1 MVVSVL
7 TRSLSQSPS
16 LSTSLGVWWARAAE
30 AFATERQQQALW
42 LPVAMGAGI
51 LLYFSLRSEPNA
63 RLIWLAPGLIIAAL
77 LVARRWPFCGWL
89 CALVA
94 AGSFGFAVTLWHA
107 QRAPPPL
114 SPPPRALVI
123 QGIVQNV
130 QALPQGLRV
139 TLAEARLGPE
149 APRLARSLRIRLR
162 NDDPAR
168 PAPGDLLSVRALIRA
183 PAAPAYPGAWDFQRA
198 AFFSGQGGVGFA
210 IGAAE
215 VTPGAGEAPLLAGLR
230 TALETRVMAAL
241 PGSAGAISAALLTG
255 SQSAIPTADLNA
267 MRDSGLAHLLS
278 VSGLHIAIVMSVSFW
293 VTRLLLAL
301 YRPVALRVPG
311 KLMAGCG
318 ALLAGG
324 FYMLLTGAQVPMQ
337 RSFAMACLVTLA
349 ILAGRKAISLR
360 GLAWAATVVM
370 IVDPASLL
378 GPSFQ
383 MSFAA
388 VLALIAGWEAVQ
400 PRLAGLRGHR
410 GWAWRIGFAVLGLMM
425 TSVLAGAATAP
436 FGLAH
441 FGRLQWYGVAANAIA
456 VPLTSFIVMPAGM
469 LAALLMPLGLEAP
482 ALLVMGL
489 GVEGVLWVA
498 RIVAAWPG
506 ATQAAMPIPAWGL
519 MVFAFGLCWLCLWRS
534 WWRAL
539 GVLPMILGLSSVAF
553 VQPPHI
559 LISGDARLI
568 AISAADTLFL
578 QRQSGAS
585 SLTRDAWLRLYG
597 QTVAQALPAEG
608 STAGGKLRCSA
619 EGCVVDEGPGA
630 FLVRRGNIVAQCGA
644 VAVIISAEPIRQ
656 RCRQS
661 ILIDRFSVWR
671 DGPHAVWLS
680 PTGVQVISDRAW
692 RGVRPWVP
700 PPPLPRAATEP
711 PAQIE

>member
-539 GVLPMILGLSSVAF
+539 GVLPMILGLSSAAF

-671 DGPHAVWLS
+671 NGPHAVWLS

-692 RGVRPWVP
+692 RGIRPWVP

>member
-1 MVVSVL
+1 MSVL

-51 LLYFSLRSEPNA
+51 LLYFSLRSEPDA

-360 GLAWAATVVM
+360 GLAWAAAVVM
-370 IVDPASLL
+370 IFDPASLL

-388 VLALIAGWEAVQ
+388 VLALIAGWEALQ
-400 PRLAGLRGHR
+400 PRLTGLRGHR
-410 GWAWRIGFAVLGLMM
+410 SWAWRIGFAVLGLMM

-469 LAALLMPLGLEAP
+469 LAAMLMPLGLETP
-482 ALLVMGL
+482 ALWVMGL

-539 GVLPMILGLSSVAF
+539 GVLPMILGISSAAF

-597 QTVAQALPAEG
+597 QTAAQALPAEG
-608 STAGGKLRCSA
+608 STAEGKLRCSA

-692 RGVRPWVP
+692 RGIRPWVP

>member
-1 MVVSVL
+1 MVVLGL
-7 TRSLSQSPS
+7 TPSLPRSPS
-16 LSTSLGVWWARAAE
+16 LTASPGLWRVRAAE
-30 AFATERQQQALW
+30 AFAAERQQQALW

-51 LLYFSLRSEPNA
+51 LLYFSLRSEPDA
-63 RLIWLAPGLIIAAL
+63 RLIWLAPVLIIAAL
-77 LVARRWPFCGWL
+77 LLARRWPFCGWL

-107 QRAPPPL
+107 QRAPAPL
-114 SPPPRALVI
+114 SPPQRAVVV

-130 QALPQGLRV
+130 QVLPQGLRV

-149 APRLARSLRIRLR
+149 APRLERSIRLRLR

-168 PAPGDLLSVRALIRA
+168 PTPGDLISVRALIRA

-215 VTPGAGEAPLLAGLR
+215 LTPGAGKAPPFAGLR
-230 TALETRVMAAL
+230 TELEARVLATL

-255 SQSAIPTADLNA
+255 SQSAIPAADLNA

-301 YRPVALRVPG
+301 YRPLALRVPG
-311 KLMAGCG
+311 KLLAGCG

-360 GLAWAATVVM
+360 GLAWAAAAVM
-370 IVDPASLL
+370 VFDPASLL

-410 GWAWRIGFAVLGLMM
+410 GWAWRIGFGVFGLMM

-441 FGRLQWYGVAANAIA
+441 FGRLQWYGVAANALA

-469 LAALLMPLGLEAP
+469 LAAVLMPLGLEAP
-482 ALLVMGL
+482 ALWVMGF
-489 GVEGVLWVA
+489 GVEGILLVA

-506 ATQAAMPIPAWGL
+506 ATEAAMPIPGWGL
-519 MVFAFGLCWLCLWRS
+519 AVFAFGLCWLCLWRR

-539 GVLPMILGLSSVAF
+539 GVLPMMLGLASAGF

-559 LISGDARLI
+559 LMSQDARLVGFF
-568 AISAADTLFL
+568 AADTLFI
-578 QRQSGAS
+578 QRQQGAS
-585 SLTRDAWLRLYG
+585 NLTRDAWLRLYG
-597 QTVAQALPAEG
+597 QDAAKPLPAEG
-608 STAGGKLRCSA
+608 ANPDGRLSCTAD
-619 EGCVVDEGPGA
+619 GCRFDAGA
-630 FLVRRGNIVAQCGA
+630 GAYFVRRGNVMAQCGK

-661 ILIDRFSVWR
+661 ILVDRFSVWR
-671 DGPHAVWLS
+671 DGAHAIWLS
-680 PTGVQVISDRAW
+680 PKGAQVMSDRAW
-692 RGVRPWVP
+692 RGDRPWVP
-700 PPPLPRAATEP
+700 PPPQPRAAAEP
-711 PAQIE
+711 PAPIE

>member
-1 MVVSVL
+1 MSVL

-51 LLYFSLRSEPNA
+51 LLYFSLRSEPDA

-360 GLAWAATVVM
+360 GLAWAAAVVM
-370 IVDPASLL
+370 IFDPASLL

-388 VLALIAGWEAVQ
+388 VLALIAGWEALQ
-400 PRLAGLRGHR
+400 PRLTGLRGHR
-410 GWAWRIGFAVLGLMM
+410 SWAWRIGFAVLGLMM

-469 LAALLMPLGLEAP
+469 LAAMLMPLGLETP
-482 ALLVMGL
+482 ALWVMGL

-539 GVLPMILGLSSVAF
+539 GVLPMILGLSSAAF

-597 QTVAQALPAEG
+597 QTAAQALPAEG

-661 ILIDRFSVWR
+661 LLIDRFSVWR

-692 RGVRPWVP
+692 RGIRPWVP

>member
-1 MVVSVL
+1 MVVPVL
-7 TRSLSQSPS
+7 TPS
-16 LSTSLGVWWARAAE
+16 LPQNPSLTASPGLWRVRAAE
-30 AFATERQQQALW
+30 AFAAERQQQAPW

-51 LLYFSLRSEPNA
+51 LLYFSLRSEPDA
-63 RLIWLAPGLIIAAL
+63 RLIWLAPVLIIAAL

-539 GVLPMILGLSSVAF
+539 GVLPMILGLSSAAF

-661 ILIDRFSVWR
+661 LLIDRFSVWR

-692 RGVRPWVP
+692 RGIRPWVP

>member
-51 LLYFSLRSEPNA
+51 LLYFSLRSEPDA

-301 YRPVALRVPG
+301 YRPVALRVPS

-539 GVLPMILGLSSVAF
+539 GVLPMILGLSSAAF

-597 QTVAQALPAEG
+597 QTAAQALPAEG
-608 STAGGKLRCSA
+608 STAEGKLRCSA

-661 ILIDRFSVWR
+661 LLIDRFSVWR
-671 DGPHAVWLS
+671 NGPHAVWLS

>member
-1 MVVSVL
+1 MSVL

-51 LLYFSLRSEPNA
+51 LLYFSLRSEPDA

-360 GLAWAATVVM
+360 GLAWAAAVVM
-370 IVDPASLL
+370 IFDPASLL

-388 VLALIAGWEAVQ
+388 VLALIAVWEAVQ
-400 PRLAGLRGHR
+400 PRLAGLRGQR

-469 LAALLMPLGLEAP
+469 LAAMLMPLGLEAP
-482 ALLVMGL
+482 ALWVMGL

-597 QTVAQALPAEG
+597 QTAAQALPAEG
-608 STAGGKLRCSA
+608 STAEGKLRCSA

-671 DGPHAVWLS
+671 NGPHAVWLS

>member
-1 MVVSVL
+1 MTAIRIRLRAVL
-7 TRSLSQSPS
+7 TWGQ
-16 LSTSLGVWWARAAE
+16 T
-30 AFATERQQQALW
+30 AFAAERQQQALW

-51 LLYFSLRSEPNA
+51 LLYFSLRTEPDP
-63 RLIWLAPGLIIAAL
+63 RLIWLAPPLMIAAFFVSRSL
-77 LVARRWPFCGWL
+77 PFCGWL
-89 CALVA
+89 CSMMA
-94 AGSFGFAVTLWHA
+94 ACSFGFAVVLWHA
-107 QRAPPPL
+107 QGAPPPIT
-114 SPPPRALVI
+114 PPSRALVI
-123 QGIVQNV
+123 EGIVQNIE
-130 QALPQGLRV
+130 ALPQGLRV
-139 TLAEARLGPE
+139 TLAQARLGPE
-149 APRLARSLRIRLR
+149 APTLERSLRLRLR
-162 NDDPAR
+162 SDDGAR
-168 PAPGDLLSVRALIRA
+168 PAPGDLLRVRALIRP
-183 PAAPAYPGAWDFQRA
+183 PAAPAYPGAGEFQRTA
-198 AFFSGQGGVGFA
+198 YFSGQGGVGFA
-210 IGAAE
+210 IGPAE
-215 VTPGAGEAPLLAGLR
+215 VTPGAGQAPPLSGLR
-230 TALETRVMAAL
+230 TTLEARVMAAQ
-241 PGSAGAISAALLTG
+241 PGPAGAISAALLTG
-255 SQSAIPTADLNA
+255 SQSAIPSADLNA

-293 VTRLLLAL
+293 VCRLLLAL
-301 YRPVALRVPG
+301 YRPLALRVPG
-311 KLMAGCG
+311 KLLAGCA

-349 ILAGRKAISLR
+349 ILAGRKAISIR
-360 GLAWAATVVM
+360 GLAWAAAVVM
-370 IVDPASLL
+370 IFDPASLL

-388 VLALIAGWEAVQ
+388 VLALIAGWEALQ

-482 ALLVMGL
+482 ALWVMGL

-519 MVFAFGLCWLCLWRS
+519 MVFAFGICWLCLWRS

-539 GVLPMILGLSSVAF
+539 GVLPMILGLSSAAF
-553 VQPPHI
+553 VRPPHI

-568 AISAADTLFL
+568 AISAADTLLL

-585 SLTRDAWLRLYG
+585 SLTREAWLRLYG
-597 QTVAQALPAEG
+597 QTAAQALPAEG
-608 STAGGKLRCSA
+608 STAEGKLRCSA

-630 FLVRRGNIVAQCGA
+630 FLVRRGNIMAQCGA

-661 ILIDRFSVWR
+661 IMIDRFSVWR
-671 DGPHAVWLS
+671 DGPHAVWLLPS
-680 PTGVQVISDRAW
+680 GAKVISDRAW
-692 RGVRPWVP
+692 RGDRPWVP
-700 PPPLPRAATEP
+700 PPPQPRAAAEP
-711 PAQIE
+711 PAPIE

>member
-1 MVVSVL
+1 MTAIRIRLRAVL
-7 TRSLSQSPS
+7 TWGQ
-16 LSTSLGVWWARAAE
+16 TTFAA
-30 AFATERQQQALW
+30 ERQQQALW

-51 LLYFSLRSEPNA
+51 LLYFSLRTEPDP
-63 RLIWLAPGLIIAAL
+63 RLIWLAPPLMIATFFVSRSL
-77 LVARRWPFCGWL
+77 PFCGWL
-89 CALVA
+89 CSMTA
-94 AGSFGFAVTLWHA
+94 ACSFGFAVVLWHA
-107 QRAPPPL
+107 QRAPLPITPP
-114 SPPPRALVI
+114 SRALVI
-123 QGIVQNV
+123 EGIVQNIE
-130 QALPQGLRV
+130 ALPQGLRV
-139 TLAEARLGPE
+139 TLARARLGPE
-149 APRLARSLRIRLR
+149 APTLERSLRLRLR
-162 NDDPAR
+162 SDDGAR
-168 PAPGDLLSVRALIRA
+168 PAPGDLLRVRALIRP
-183 PAAPAYPGAWDFQRA
+183 PAAPAYPGAWDFQRNA
-198 AFFSGQGGVGFA
+198 YFSGQGGVGFA
-210 IGAAE
+210 IGPAE
-215 VTPGAGEAPLLAGLR
+215 VTPGAGQAPPLSGLR
-230 TALETRVMAAL
+230 TTLEARVMAAQ
-241 PGSAGAISAALLTG
+241 PGPAGAISAALLTG
-255 SQSAIPTADLNA
+255 SQSAIPSADLNA

-293 VTRLLLAL
+293 VCRLLLAL
-301 YRPVALRVPG
+301 YRPLALRVPG
-311 KLMAGCG
+311 KLLAGCA

-360 GLAWAATVVM
+360 GLAWAAAVVM
-370 IVDPASLL
+370 IFDPASLL

-388 VLALIAGWEAVQ
+388 VLALIAGWEALQ
-400 PRLAGLRGHR
+400 PRLARLRGPR

-482 ALLVMGL
+482 ALWVMGL

-519 MVFAFGLCWLCLWRS
+519 MVFAFGICWLCLWRS

-539 GVLPMILGLSSVAF
+539 GVLPMILGLSSAAF
-553 VQPPHI
+553 VRPPHI

-568 AISAADTLFL
+568 AISAADTLLL

-585 SLTRDAWLRLYG
+585 SLTREAWLRLYG
-597 QTVAQALPAEG
+597 QTAAQALPAEG
-608 STAGGKLRCSA
+608 STAEGKLRCSA

-630 FLVRRGNIVAQCGA
+630 FLVRRGNIMAQCGA

-656 RCRQS
+656 RCRES
-661 ILIDRFSVWR
+661 IMIDRFSVWR
-671 DGPHAVWLS
+671 DGPHAVWLLPS
-680 PTGVQVISDRAW
+680 GAKVISDRAW
-692 RGVRPWVP
+692 RGDRLWVP
-700 PPPLPRAATEP
+700 PPPQPRAAAEP
-711 PAQIE
+711 PAPIE

>member
-1 MVVSVL
+1 MSVL

-539 GVLPMILGLSSVAF
+539 GVLPMILGLSSAAF

-661 ILIDRFSVWR
+661 LLIDRFSVWR

-692 RGVRPWVP
+692 RGIRPWVP

>member
-1 MVVSVL
+1 MTAIRIRLRAVL
-7 TRSLSQSPS
+7 TWGQ
-16 LSTSLGVWWARAAE
+16 T
-30 AFATERQQQALW
+30 AFAAERQQQALW
-42 LPVAMGAGI
+42 MPVAMGAGI
-51 LLYFSLRSEPNA
+51 LLYFSLRTEPDP
-63 RLIWLAPGLIIAAL
+63 RLIWLAPPLMIAAFFVSRSL
-77 LVARRWPFCGWL
+77 PFCGWL
-89 CALVA
+89 CSMMA
-94 AGSFGFAVTLWHA
+94 ACSFGFAVVLWHA
-107 QRAPPPL
+107 QRAPPPIT
-114 SPPPRALVI
+114 PPSRALVI
-123 QGIVQNV
+123 EGIVQNIE
-130 QALPQGLRV
+130 ALPQGLRV
-139 TLAEARLGPE
+139 TLAQARLGPE
-149 APRLARSLRIRLR
+149 APTLERSLRLRLR
-162 NDDPAR
+162 SDDGAR
-168 PAPGDLLSVRALIRA
+168 PAPGDLLRVRALIRP
-183 PAAPAYPGAWDFQRA
+183 PAAPAYPGAWDFQRNA
-198 AFFSGQGGVGFA
+198 YFSGQGGVGFA
-210 IGAAE
+210 IGPAE
-215 VTPGAGEAPLLAGLR
+215 VTPGAGRAPPLSGLR
-230 TALETRVMAAL
+230 TTLEARVMAAQ
-241 PGSAGAISAALLTG
+241 PGPAGAISAALLTG
-255 SQSAIPTADLNA
+255 SQSAIPSADLNA

-293 VTRLLLAL
+293 VCRLLLAL
-301 YRPVALRVPG
+301 YRPLALRVPG
-311 KLMAGCG
+311 KLLAGCA

-360 GLAWAATVVM
+360 GLAWAAAVVM
-370 IVDPASLL
+370 IFDPASLL

-388 VLALIAGWEAVQ
+388 VLALIAGWEALQ

-482 ALLVMGL
+482 ALWVMGL

-519 MVFAFGLCWLCLWRS
+519 MVFAFGICWLCLWRS

-539 GVLPMILGLSSVAF
+539 GVLPMILGLSSAAF
-553 VQPPHI
+553 VRPPHI

-568 AISAADTLFL
+568 AISAADTLLL

-585 SLTRDAWLRLYG
+585 SLTREAWLRLYG
-597 QTVAQALPAEG
+597 QTAAQALPAEG
-608 STAGGKLRCSA
+608 STAEGKLRCSA

-630 FLVRRGNIVAQCGA
+630 FLVRRGNIMAQCGA

-661 ILIDRFSVWR
+661 IMIDRFSVWR
-671 DGPHAVWLS
+671 DGPHAVWLLPS
-680 PTGVQVISDRAW
+680 GAKVISDRAW
-692 RGVRPWVP
+692 RGDRPWVP
-700 PPPLPRAATEP
+700 PPPQPRAAAEP
-711 PAQIE
+711 PAPIE

>member
-1 MVVSVL
+1 MTAIAVRWRAVL
-7 TRSLSQSPS
+7 T
-16 LSTSLGVWWARAAE
+16 WAQESFAA
-30 AFATERQQQALW
+30 ERQQQALW

-51 LLYFSLRSEPNA
+51 LFYFSLRTEPDA
-63 RLIWLAPGLIIAAL
+63 RLIWLAPPLIIAAL
-77 LVARRWPFCGWL
+77 VLARRLPFCGWL
-89 CALVA
+89 CSMMA
-94 AGSFGFAVTLWHA
+94 ACSFGFAVVLWQA
-107 QRAPPPL
+107 QRAAPPIT
-114 SPPPRALVI
+114 PPSRAMVI
-123 QGIVQNV
+123 EGIVQNV
-130 QALPQGLRV
+130 EALPQGLRV
-139 TLAEARLGPE
+139 TLAQARLGPE
-149 APRLARSLRIRLR
+149 APILERSLRLRLR
-162 NDDPAR
+162 SDDGAR
-168 PAPGDLLSVRALIRA
+168 PAPGDLLRVRALIRP

-198 AFFSGQGGVGFA
+198 AYFSGQGGVGFA
-210 IGAAE
+210 IGPAE
-215 VTPGAGEAPLLAGLR
+215 VTPGAGQAPPLSGLR
-230 TALETRVMAAL
+230 TTLEARVMAAL
-241 PGSAGAISAALLTG
+241 PGPAGAISAALLTG
-255 SQSAIPTADLNA
+255 SQSAIPAADLNA

-293 VTRLLLAL
+293 VCRLLLAL
-301 YRPVALRVPG
+301 YRPLALRVPG
-311 KLMAGCG
+311 KMLAGCA

-360 GLAWAATVVM
+360 GLAWAAAVVM
-370 IVDPASLL
+370 VFEPASIL

-388 VLALIAGWEAVQ
+388 VLALIAGWEALQ
-400 PRLAGLRGHR
+400 PSLTKLRGDR
-410 GWAWRIGFAVLGLMM
+410 GWARRVALGVMGLML
-425 TSVLAGAATAP
+425 TSILAGAATAP

-441 FGRLQWYGVAANAIA
+441 FGRLQWYGVAANAVA
-456 VPLTSFIVMPAGM
+456 VPLTSFIIMPAGM
-469 LAALLMPLGLEAP
+469 LAALFMPLGLETP
-482 ALLVMGL
+482 ALWVMGL

-506 ATQAAMPIPAWGL
+506 ATQAAMPIPSWGL

-539 GVLPMILGLSSVAF
+539 GVLPMILGLSSAAF

-559 LISGDARLI
+559 LVSGDARLI

-578 QRQSGAS
+578 QRQTGAS
-585 SLTRDAWLRLYG
+585 SLTRDSWLRLYG
-597 QTVAQALPAEG
+597 QTAAQALPAEG

-630 FLVRRGNIVAQCGA
+630 FLVRRGNIIAQCGA

-671 DGPHAVWLS
+671 NGPHAIWLLPS
-680 PTGVQVISDRAW
+680 GAQVISDRAW
-692 RGVRPWVP
+692 RGDRPWVP
-700 PPPLPRAATEP
+700 PPPLPRAAAEP
-711 PAQIE
+711 PAPIE

>member
-1 MVVSVL
+1 MTAIAV
-7 TRSLSQSPS
+7 RWRASL
-16 LSTSLGVWWARAAE
+16 ARAQE

-51 LLYFSLRSEPNA
+51 LLYFSLPAEPHA
-63 RLIWLAPGLIIAAL
+63 RLIWLAPGLIVAAL
-77 LVARRWPFCGWL
+77 LAARRWPFCGWL
-89 CALVA
+89 CGLVA

-107 QRAPPPL
+107 QRAPPPI
-114 SPPPRALVI
+114 SPPSRALVV

-149 APRLARSLRIRLR
+149 APRLERSIRIRLR

-215 VTPGAGEAPLLAGLR
+215 VTPGAGEAPPFSGLR
-230 TALETRVMAAL
+230 TALEARVMATL
-241 PGSAGAISAALLTG
+241 PGPAGAISAALLTG
-255 SQSAIPTADLNA
+255 SQSAIPVADLNA

-293 VTRLLLAL
+293 VCRLLLAL
-301 YRPVALRVPG
+301 YRPLALRVPG
-311 KLMAGCG
+311 KLLAGCA

-360 GLAWAATVVM
+360 GLGWAAAVVM
-370 IVDPASLL
+370 IFDPASLL

-388 VLALIAGWEAVQ
+388 VLALIAGWEALQ
-400 PRLAGLRGHR
+400 PRLTKLRANP
-410 GWAWRIGFAVLGLMM
+410 GWAWRIGFAVLGLML

-441 FGRLQWYGVAANAIA
+441 FGRLQWYGVAANAVA
-456 VPLTSFIVMPAGM
+456 VPLTSFIIMPAGM
-469 LAALLMPLGLEAP
+469 LAATLMPLGLEGP
-482 ALLVMGL
+482 PLWVMGL

-498 RIVAAWPG
+498 RLVAAWPG
-506 ATQAAMPIPAWGL
+506 ATETAMPIPSWGL
-519 MVFAFGLCWLCLWRS
+519 AVFAFGLCWLCLWRR
-534 WWRAL
+534 WWRFL
-539 GVLPMILGLSSVAF
+539 GVLPMILGLASASL

-559 LISGDARLI
+559 LISHDARLVGFF
-568 AISAADTLFL
+568 ATDTLFI
-578 QRQSGAS
+578 QRQQGAS
-585 SLTRDAWLRLYG
+585 NLTRNAWLRLYG
-597 QTVAQALPAEG
+597 QDAPKALPAEG
-608 STAGGKLRCSA
+608 TSPDGRLSCTADGCRFEAGSSA
-619 EGCVVDEGPGA
+619 YFA
-630 FLVRRGNIVAQCGA
+630 RRGNIMAQCGA

-671 DGPHAVWLS
+671 DGAHAIWLS
-680 PTGVQVISDRAW
+680 PSGAKVVSDRAW
-692 RGVRPWVP
+692 RGDRPWVP
-700 PPPLPRAATEP
+700 PPPQPRAAAEP
-711 PAQIE
+711 PAPIE

>member
-539 GVLPMILGLSSVAF
+539 GVLPMILGLSSAAF

-661 ILIDRFSVWR
+661 LLIDRFSVWR

-692 RGVRPWVP
+692 RGLRPWVP

>member
-51 LLYFSLRSEPNA
+51 LLYFSLRSEPDA

-230 TALETRVMAAL
+230 NALETRVMAAL
-241 PGSAGAISAALLTG
+241 PASAGAISAALLTG

-388 VLALIAGWEAVQ
+388 VLALIAGWVALQ
-400 PRLAGLRGHR
+400 PRLTGLRGHR
-410 GWAWRIGFAVLGLMM
+410 GWARRIGFAVLGLMM

-597 QTVAQALPAEG
+597 QTAAQALPAEG
-608 STAGGKLRCSA
+608 STAEGKLRCSA

-671 DGPHAVWLS
+671 NGPHAVWLS

>member
-241 PGSAGAISAALLTG
+241 PASAGAISAALLTG

-539 GVLPMILGLSSVAF
+539 GVLPMILGLSSAAF

-661 ILIDRFSVWR
+661 LLIDRFSVWR

-692 RGVRPWVP
+692 RGIRPWVP

>member
-1 MVVSVL
+1 
-7 TRSLSQSPS
+7 
-16 LSTSLGVWWARAAE
+16 
-30 AFATERQQQALW
+30 
-42 LPVAMGAGI
+42 
-51 LLYFSLRSEPNA
+51 
-63 RLIWLAPGLIIAAL
+63 
-77 LVARRWPFCGWL
+77 
-89 CALVA
+89 
-94 AGSFGFAVTLWHA
+94 
-107 QRAPPPL
+107 
-114 SPPPRALVI
+114 
-123 QGIVQNV
+123 
-130 QALPQGLRV
+130 
-139 TLAEARLGPE
+139 
-149 APRLARSLRIRLR
+149 
-162 NDDPAR
+162 
-168 PAPGDLLSVRALIRA
+168 
-183 PAAPAYPGAWDFQRA
+183 
-198 AFFSGQGGVGFA
+198 
-210 IGAAE
+210 
-215 VTPGAGEAPLLAGLR
+215 
-230 TALETRVMAAL
+230 
-241 PGSAGAISAALLTG
+241 
-255 SQSAIPTADLNA
+255 
-267 MRDSGLAHLLS
+267 
-278 VSGLHIAIVMSVSFW
+278 MSVSFW
-293 VTRLLLAL
+293 VCRLLLAL
-301 YRPVALRVPG
+301 YRPLALRVPG
-311 KLMAGCG
+311 KLLAGCA

-360 GLAWAATVVM
+360 GLAWAAAVVM

-388 VLALIAGWEAVQ
+388 VLALIAGWEALQ
-400 PRLAGLRGHR
+400 PRLTKLRASP
-410 GWAWRIGFAVLGLMM
+410 GWGKRIALGVMGLML

-441 FGRLQWYGVAANAIA
+441 FGRLQWYGVAANAVA

-482 ALLVMGL
+482 ALWVMGL

-498 RIVAAWPG
+498 RIVAAWPD

-539 GVLPMILGLSSVAF
+539 GVLPMILGLSSAAF

-578 QRQSGAS
+578 QRQTGAS
-585 SLTRDAWLRLYG
+585 SLTRDSWLRLYG
-597 QTVAQALPAEG
+597 QTAAQALPAEG
-608 STAGGKLRCSA
+608 STAEGKLRCNA
-619 EGCVVDEGPGA
+619 EGCIVDEGPGA
-630 FLVRRGNIVAQCGA
+630 FLVRRGNIIAQCGA

-671 DGPHAVWLS
+671 NGPHAVWLLPS
-680 PTGVQVISDRAW
+680 GAQVISDRAW
-692 RGVRPWVP
+692 RGDRPWVP
-700 PPPLPRAATEP
+700 PPPLPRAAAEP
-711 PAQIE
+711 PAPIE

>member
-1 MVVSVL
+1 MVVFLPGSSAPRIPGL
-7 TRSLSQSPS
+7 
-16 LSTSLGVWWARAAE
+16 ARAAE
-30 AFATERQQQALW
+30 AFAAERQQKALW

-51 LLYFSLRSEPNA
+51 LLYFSLRSEPDA
-63 RLIWLAPGLIIAAL
+63 RLIWLAPVLIIAAL
-77 LVARRWPFCGWL
+77 LLARRWPFCGWL

-114 SPPPRALVI
+114 SPPQRAVVV

-149 APRLARSLRIRLR
+149 APRLERSIRLRLR

-168 PAPGDLLSVRALIRA
+168 PTPGDLISVRALIRA
-183 PAAPAYPGAWDFQRA
+183 PSAPAYPGAWDFQRA

-215 VTPGAGEAPLLAGLR
+215 VTRGAGHAPPLSGLRRELEARVLAVVPGA
-230 TALETRVMAAL
+230 
-241 PGSAGAISAALLTG
+241 AGAISAALLTG
-255 SQSAIPTADLNA
+255 SQSVIPRADLDA
-267 MRDSGLAHLLS
+267 MRDSGLAHILS

-293 VTRLLLAL
+293 VTRLLAAL
-301 YRPVALRVPG
+301 YRPLALRVPG
-311 KLMAGCG
+311 KMLAGCG

-360 GLAWAATVVM
+360 GLAWAAAAVM
-370 IVDPASLL
+370 IFDPASLL

-400 PRLAGLRGHR
+400 PRLAGLRGQK
-410 GWAWRIGFAVLGLMM
+410 GWAWRIGFGVLALMM
-425 TSVLAGAATAP
+425 TSVLAGSATAP

-441 FGRLQWYGVAANAIA
+441 FGRLQWYGVAANAVA
-456 VPLTSFIVMPAGM
+456 VPLTSFIIMPAGM
-469 LAALLMPLGLEAP
+469 LAALLMPFGLEAP
-482 ALLVMGL
+482 ALWVMGL

-506 ATQAAMPIPAWGL
+506 ATESARPIPGWGL
-519 MVFAFGLCWLCLWRS
+519 AVFAFGLCWLCLWRR

-539 GVLPMILGLSSVAF
+539 GVLPMTLGLASAAL
-553 VQPPHI
+553 VQPPQI
-559 LISGDARLI
+559 LISQDARLVGFFTTD
-568 AISAADTLFL
+568 ALFI
-578 QRQSGAS
+578 QRQQGAS
-585 SLTRDAWLRLYG
+585 NLTRDTWLRHFGLD
-597 QTVAQALPAEG
+597 AAKALPAEG
-608 STAGGKLRCSA
+608 QSPDGKLSCTADGCLFEAGASA
-619 EGCVVDEGPGA
+619 
-630 FLVRRGNIVAQCGA
+630 FFVRRGNIMAQCGA

-671 DGPHAVWLS
+671 DGAHAIWLS
-680 PTGVQVISDRAW
+680 PKGAQVISDRSW
-692 RGVRPWVP
+692 RGDRPWVP
-700 PPPLPRAATEP
+700 PLPQPRGASEP
-711 PAQIE
+711 TAPVE

>member
-441 FGRLQWYGVAANAIA
+441 FGRLQC
-456 VPLTSFIVMPAGM
+456 
-469 LAALLMPLGLEAP
+469 
-482 ALLVMGL
+482 LVMGL

-539 GVLPMILGLSSVAF
+539 GVLPMILGLSSAAF

-661 ILIDRFSVWR
+661 LLIDRFSVWR

-692 RGVRPWVP
+692 RGIRPWVP

>member
-51 LLYFSLRSEPNA
+51 LLYFSLRSEPDA

-597 QTVAQALPAEG
+597 QTAAQALPAEG
-608 STAGGKLRCSA
+608 STAEGKLRCSA

-661 ILIDRFSVWR
+661 LLIDRFSVWR

>member
-51 LLYFSLRSEPNA
+51 LLYFSLRSEPDA

-539 GVLPMILGLSSVAF
+539 GVLPMILGLSSAAF

-661 ILIDRFSVWR
+661 LLIDRFSVWR

-692 RGVRPWVP
+692 RGIRPWVP

>member
-51 LLYFSLRSEPNA
+51 LLYFSLRSEPDA

-360 GLAWAATVVM
+360 GLAWAAAVVM
-370 IVDPASLL
+370 IFDPASLL

-388 VLALIAGWEAVQ
+388 VLALIAGWEALQ
-400 PRLAGLRGHR
+400 PRLTGLRGHR
-410 GWAWRIGFAVLGLMM
+410 SWAWRIGFAVLGLMM

-469 LAALLMPLGLEAP
+469 LAAMLMPLGLETP
-482 ALLVMGL
+482 ALWVMGL

-539 GVLPMILGLSSVAF
+539 GVLPMILGLSSAAF

-597 QTVAQALPAEG
+597 QTAAQALPAEG

-661 ILIDRFSVWR
+661 LLIDRFSVWR

-692 RGVRPWVP
+692 RGIRPWVP

>member
-1 MVVSVL
+1 MPVL
-7 TRSLSQSPS
+7 TPS
-16 LSTSLGVWWARAAE
+16 LPQNPSLTASPGLWRVRAAE
-30 AFATERQQQALW
+30 AFAAERQQQALW

-51 LLYFSLRSEPNA
+51 LLYFSLRSEPDA
-63 RLIWLAPGLIIAAL
+63 RLIWLAPILIIAAL
-77 LVARRWPFCGWL
+77 LLARRWPFCGWL

-94 AGSFGFAVTLWHA
+94 AGSFGFAVTIWHA

-114 SPPPRALVI
+114 SPPPRAIVV

-149 APRLARSLRIRLR
+149 APRLERSIRLRLR

-168 PAPGDLLSVRALIRA
+168 PMPGDLLSVRALIRA

-215 VTPGAGEAPLLAGLR
+215 VTPGAGEAPPFAGLR
-230 TALETRVMAAL
+230 TELEARVLAAL
-241 PGSAGAISAALLTG
+241 PGPAGAISAALLTG
-255 SQSAIPTADLNA
+255 SQSAIPAADLNA

-293 VTRLLLAL
+293 VTRLLAAL
-301 YRPVALRVPG
+301 YRPLALRVPG
-311 KLMAGCG
+311 KLLAGCG

-360 GLAWAATVVM
+360 GLAWAAAVVM
-370 IVDPASLL
+370 VVDPASLL

-489 GVEGVLWVA
+489 GVEGVFWVA

-539 GVLPMILGLSSVAF
+539 GVLPMILGLSSAAF

-597 QTVAQALPAEG
+597 QTAAQALPAEG
-608 STAGGKLRCSA
+608 STAEGKLRCSA

-661 ILIDRFSVWR
+661 LLIDRFSVWR

>member
-51 LLYFSLRSEPNA
+51 LLYFSLRSEPDA

-360 GLAWAATVVM
+360 GLAWAAAVVM
-370 IVDPASLL
+370 IFDPASLL

-400 PRLAGLRGHR
+400 PRLAGLRGQR

-469 LAALLMPLGLEAP
+469 LAAMLMPLGLEAP
-482 ALLVMGL
+482 ALWVMGL

-539 GVLPMILGLSSVAF
+539 GVLPMILGLSSAAF

-597 QTVAQALPAEG
+597 QTAAQALPAEG
-608 STAGGKLRCSA
+608 STAEGKLRCSA

-671 DGPHAVWLS
+671 NGPHAVWLS

>member
-1 MVVSVL
+1 MTAIRIRLRAVL
-7 TRSLSQSPS
+7 TWGP
-16 LSTSLGVWWARAAE
+16 T
-30 AFATERQQQALW
+30 AFAAERQQQALW

-51 LLYFSLRSEPNA
+51 LLYFSLRTEPDP
-63 RLIWLAPGLIIAAL
+63 RLIWLAPPLMIAAFFVSRSL
-77 LVARRWPFCGWL
+77 PFCGWL
-89 CALVA
+89 CSMMA
-94 AGSFGFAVTLWHA
+94 ACSFGFAVVLWHA
-107 QRAPPPL
+107 QRAPPPIT
-114 SPPPRALVI
+114 PPSRALVI
-123 QGIVQNV
+123 EGIVQNIE
-130 QALPQGLRV
+130 ALPQGLRV
-139 TLAEARLGPE
+139 TLAQARLGPE
-149 APRLARSLRIRLR
+149 APTLERSLRLRLR
-162 NDDPAR
+162 SDDGAR
-168 PAPGDLLSVRALIRA
+168 PAPGDLLRVRALIRP
-183 PAAPAYPGAWDFQRA
+183 PAAPAYPGAWDFQRNA
-198 AFFSGQGGVGFA
+198 YFSGQGGVGFA
-210 IGAAE
+210 IGPAE
-215 VTPGAGEAPLLAGLR
+215 VTPGAGQAPPLSGLR
-230 TALETRVMAAL
+230 TTLEARVMAAQ
-241 PGSAGAISAALLTG
+241 PGPAGAISAALLTG
-255 SQSAIPTADLNA
+255 SQSAIPSADLNA

-293 VTRLLLAL
+293 VCRLLLAL
-301 YRPVALRVPG
+301 YRPLALRVPG
-311 KLMAGCG
+311 KLLAGCA

-349 ILAGRKAISLR
+349 ILAGRKAISIR
-360 GLAWAATVVM
+360 GLAWAAAVVM
-370 IVDPASLL
+370 IFDPASLL

-388 VLALIAGWEAVQ
+388 VLALIAGWEALQ

-482 ALLVMGL
+482 ALWVMGL

-519 MVFAFGLCWLCLWRS
+519 MVFAFGICWLCLWRS

-539 GVLPMILGLSSVAF
+539 GVLPMILGLSSAAF
-553 VQPPHI
+553 VRPPHI

-568 AISAADTLFL
+568 AISAADTLLL

-585 SLTRDAWLRLYG
+585 SLTREAWLRLYG
-597 QTVAQALPAEG
+597 QTAAQALPAEG
-608 STAGGKLRCSA
+608 STAEGKLRCSA

-630 FLVRRGNIVAQCGA
+630 FLVRRGNIMAQCGA

-661 ILIDRFSVWR
+661 IMIDRFSVWR
-671 DGPHAVWLS
+671 DGPHAVWLLPS
-680 PTGVQVISDRAW
+680 GAKVISDRAW
-692 RGVRPWVP
+692 RGDRPWVP
-700 PPPLPRAATEP
+700 PPPQPRAAAEP
-711 PAQIE
+711 PAPIE

>member
-1 MVVSVL
+1 MTAIAVRWRAVL
-7 TRSLSQSPS
+7 I
-16 LSTSLGVWWARAAE
+16 RAQE
-30 AFATERQQQALW
+30 AFAAERQQQALW
-42 LPVAMGAGI
+42 LPIAMGAGI
-51 LLYFSLRSEPNA
+51 LLYFSLRTEPDA
-63 RLIWLAPGLIIAAL
+63 RLIWLAPPLIIAAFIL
-77 LVARRWPFCGWL
+77 ARRLPFCGWL
-89 CALVA
+89 CAMMA
-94 AGSFGFAVTLWHA
+94 ACSFGFAVVLWHA
-107 QRAPPPL
+107 QRA
-114 SPPPRALVI
+114 SPPITPPSRAMVVE
-123 QGIVQNV
+123 GIIRNV
-130 QALPQGLRV
+130 EALPQGLRV
-139 TLAEARLGPE
+139 TLAQARLGPE
-149 APRLARSLRIRLR
+149 VPILERSLRLRLR

-168 PAPGDLLSVRALIRA
+168 PAPGDLLRVRALIRP
-183 PAAPAYPGAWDFQRA
+183 PAAPASPGAWDFQRA
-198 AFFSGQGGVGFA
+198 AYFSGQGGVGFA

-215 VTPGAGEAPLLAGLR
+215 VTPGAGQAPPLSGLR
-230 TALETRVMAAL
+230 TTLEARVMAAL
-241 PGSAGAISAALLTG
+241 PGPAGAISAALLTG
-255 SQSAIPTADLNA
+255 SQSAIPVADLNA

-293 VTRLLLAL
+293 VCRLLLAL
-301 YRPVALRVPG
+301 YRPLALRVPG
-311 KLMAGCG
+311 KLLAGCA

-360 GLAWAATVVM
+360 GLAWAAAVVM
-370 IVDPASLL
+370 IFDPASLL

-388 VLALIAGWEAVQ
+388 VLALIAGWEALQ

-441 FGRLQWYGVAANAIA
+441 FGRLQWYGVAANAVA

-469 LAALLMPLGLEAP
+469 LAALLMPLALEAP
-482 ALLVMGL
+482 ALWIMGL

-506 ATQAAMPIPAWGL
+506 ATQAAVPIPAWGL

-534 WWRAL
+534 WWRTM
-539 GVLPMILGLSSVAF
+539 GVLPMILGLTSAAF

-578 QRQSGAS
+578 QRQTGAS
-585 SLTRDAWLRLYG
+585 SLTRDSWLRLYG
-597 QTVAQALPAEG
+597 QTAAQALPAEG
-608 STAGGKLRCSA
+608 STAEGKLRCSA

-630 FLVRRGNIVAQCGA
+630 FLVRRGNIMSQCGA

-671 DGPHAVWLS
+671 NGPHAIWLL
-680 PTGVQVISDRAW
+680 PTGAQVISDRAW
-692 RGVRPWVP
+692 RGDRPWVP
-700 PPPLPRAATEP
+700 PPPLPRAAAEP
-711 PAQIE
+711 PAPIE

>member
-51 LLYFSLRSEPNA
+51 LLYFSLRSEPDA

-360 GLAWAATVVM
+360 GLAWAAAVVM
-370 IVDPASLL
+370 IFDPASLL

-388 VLALIAGWEAVQ
+388 VLALIAGWEALQ
-400 PRLAGLRGHR
+400 PRLTGLRGHR
-410 GWAWRIGFAVLGLMM
+410 SWAWRIGFAVLGLMM

-469 LAALLMPLGLEAP
+469 LAAMLMPLGLETP
-482 ALLVMGL
+482 ALWVMGL

-539 GVLPMILGLSSVAF
+539 GVLPMILGISSAAF

-597 QTVAQALPAEG
+597 QTAAQALPAEG
-608 STAGGKLRCSA
+608 STAEGKLRCSA

-692 RGVRPWVP
+692 RGIRPWVP